1 MRTQFLATLLLAIAG
16 LTGTAAC
23 AAQDDTR
30 YTDVYASYRYD
41 ESPAYA
47 DPDWR
52 DDRHGDDYRYGD
64 GHRRGW
70 PDAVLHE
77 RVHRAIE
84 RAMGARGRRI
94 GVEVVHGNVYLSGVV
109 FSWRD
114 REYAHD
120 VAHGV
125 RGVRGV
131 YYSGLAVRR
140 GHYRY

>member
-1 MRTQFLATLLLAIAG
+1 MRTHLLPTLLLAVAG

-23 AAQDDTR
+23 AAQDDTP
-30 YTDVYASYRYD
+30 YTDVYASHQYD

-52 DDRHGDDYRYGD
+52 GDRYDDDYRYGD
-64 GHRRGW
+64 GHRRG
-70 PDAVLHE
+70 PSDAILHE

-84 RAMGARGRRI
+84 RAMGARALRI
-94 GVEVVHGNVYLSGVV
+94 GVEVVRGNVYLSGTV
-109 FSWRD
+109 SNWRD

-131 YYSGLAVRR
+131 YYSGLAIRR
-140 GHYRY
+140 GYYRY

>member
-1 MRTQFLATLLLAIAG
+1 MRTPILPTLLLAIVG

-23 AAQDDTR
+23 AAQDDAP
-30 YTDVYASYRYD
+30 YTDVYASHPYD

-52 DDRHGDDYRYGD
+52 GDRDDDDYRYGD

-70 PDAVLHE
+70 SDAVLHE

-84 RAMGARGRRI
+84 DAMGARARRI
-94 GVEVVHGNVYLSGVV
+94 GVEVVHGNVYLSGTV

-114 REYAHD
+114 REYAHE

-125 RGVRGV
+125 PGVRGV
-131 YYSGLAVRR
+131 YYSELAIRR
-140 GHYRY
+140 GYYRY